1 MSADDRREQ
10 LLRAGL
16 RAFSRGG
23 YAGTST
29 DEVAREA
36 GVSQPYVVRT
46 FGSKL
51 ELFLQVLELAC
62 GEVRRTFER
71 VLAEAP
77 FDPDVPE
84 DWGRLGQAYTDL
96 LADRDLLMVMMHGF
110 SAGGDEQIAA
120 RARAGIGSIFAVI
133 ASTGCTEEQ
142 AEEFIAQGMLLNV
155 MLSIRAHEH
164 LDESLPLAALTRCAF
179 GEALEVLT

>member
-10 LLRAGL
+10 LLQAGL

-51 ELFLQVLELAC
+51 ELFLQVLERAC
-62 GEVRRTFER
+62 AEVEDAFRR
-71 VLAEAP
+71 VLDEGP
-77 FDPDVPE
+77 FDPDLPE
-84 DWGRLGQAYTDL
+84 DWARLGQAYTDL

-110 SAGGDEQIAA
+110 SASGDEAIAA
-120 RARAGIGSIFAVI
+120 RARAGMGAIFTVI
-133 ASTGCTEEQ
+133 SSTGCTPEQ

-164 LDESLPLAALTRCAF
+164 LEESLPLAALTRCAF